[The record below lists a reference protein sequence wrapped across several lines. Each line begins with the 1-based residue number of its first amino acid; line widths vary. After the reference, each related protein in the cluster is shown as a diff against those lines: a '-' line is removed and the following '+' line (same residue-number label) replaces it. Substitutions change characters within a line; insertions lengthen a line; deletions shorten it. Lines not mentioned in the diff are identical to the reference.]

1 MHAASDMI
9 VLYKTQQLYIIKH
22 SPGPFLSETQL
33 WPVANP
39 YNRHWTDRQCDHI
52 LYSLESTP
60 TYLCCNRYCSS
71 QGLIPRLCWRRK
83 WPENKAT
90 VMNCRYDAT
99 TSMKISAFK
108 ILRFEISARS
118 TRLVAT
124 PSVAGGEQAC
134 GLFVSG
140 VPVCWVSAPKVHLC
154 ETLVPSGLLEPD
166 NSYEKWNSVERIK
179 RVCHGSAKY
188 QVSHCK

>member
-1 MHAASDMI
+1 MHAYTASDMI

-118 TRLVAT
+118 TRLYSCNPLSGRGGTGLWIVCLRGASLL
-124 PSVAGGEQAC
+124 SVCPKGASLWNAC
-134 GLFVSG
+134 PQWSFGARQFVWKVELSG
-140 VPVCWVSAPKVHLC
+140 KNQESLPWLC
-154 ETLVPSGLLEPD
+154 KIS
-166 NSYEKWNSVERIK
+166 S
-179 RVCHGSAKY
+179 
-188 QVSHCK
+188 